1 MIVYGFDSGLRSF
14 GWAVAE
20 FERRPGTQEI
30 GPNFIAG
37 GVWHTEPDKN
47 APRKGVDQARR
58 TTDLWHELVAL
69 RRTFGDGA
77 AVCVEAVAFP
87 MGKVQ
92 YSVVSGLGRARALVD
107 VFGAEMRARVYEALP
122 TEVKQ
127 AVVGSRSASKEEVGE
142 KLEMHFPEVKSL
154 WPKLKGD
161 REHFADACASIVA
174 CQAFAFPYLK
184 ERYLQSM
191 EIPF

>member
-1 MIVYGFDSGLRSF
+1 VIVYGFDSGLRSF

-20 FERRPGTQEI
+20 FGLRPGAQEV
-30 GPNFIAG
+30 GPIFVAG
-37 GVWHTEPDKN
+37 GVWHTEPDKD

-58 TTDLWHELVAL
+58 TTDLWRELVAI
-69 RRTFGDGA
+69 RRIFGDGA
-77 AVCVEAVAFP
+77 AVCVEALAFP
-87 MGKVQ
+87 SGKIQ

-107 VFGAEMRARVYEALP
+107 VFGSEMSARVYEALT

-127 AVVGSRSASKEEVGE
+127 AVTSNRSASKEEVGE
-142 KLEMHFPEVKSL
+142 KLEERFPEVKAL

-191 EIPF
+191 ESPF